1 MSLAVGL
8 GLVVA
13 LGATVGTQAGA
24 ATHPAKP
31 KPAVAK
37 PKAAKA
43 KAKAKAKAAKA
54 KAVVLTGRRPPLVAP
69 GMKMPAVV
77 ASTCSACHG
86 MTGISPLG
94 EFPNLAGQGK
104 PYLVKQI
111 EDFRNHTR
119 ADPLAQSI
127 MWGMAASIP
136 RNKIRAIALYY
147 ASQKGAPGQPAPA
160 KLVAAGRTLYF
171 GGEIAKQLP
180 ACMACHGA
188 SGRGLLPWF
197 PRLAGQHQAY
207 IIAQLQA
214 FKAKTRANDPHAI
227 MRTIAAK
234 LTTAQMTA
242 LAAFVHTL

>member
-1 MSLAVGL
+1 MSLAVGF

-13 LGATVGTQAGA
+13 LGATVGTRAGA

-31 KPAVAK
+31 KV
-37 PKAAKA
+37 
-43 KAKAKAKAAKA
+43 AKAAKA
-54 KAVVLTGRRPPLVAP
+54 KAPILTGRRPPLVAP